1 LSAKAGIFIS
11 MALSKQQKKKVI
23 EKIKQELD
31 KQKSIFFID
40 FQKLKASQLFDL
52 RKKIKQTD
60 ALLYIAKKNLINIA
74 FQDKKIPVKIKELAG
89 QIGIVFSFEDEIA
102 PAKIIHE
109 FQKKY
114 KSPEILGGFYEK
126 KFINQEKAIELAKLP
141 SKQELLAR
149 LVGALNAPSSKFAN
163 VLQSNIKG
171 LIFILKQAKT

>member
-1 LSAKAGIFIS
+1 
-11 MALSKQQKKKVI
+11 MALSKQQKIKVI
-23 EKIKQELD
+23 ENIKQDLN

-40 FQKLKASQLFDL
+40 FQKLKAKQLFDL
-52 RKKIKQTD
+52 RKKLKQAN

-74 FQDKKIPVKIKELAG
+74 FQDKKIPVKIKDLTG
-89 QIGIVFSFEDEIA
+89 QIGIVFGFEDEIL

-109 FQKKY
+109 FQEKY

-126 KFINQEKAIELAKLP
+126 EFINQEKAIKLAKLP

-149 LVGALNAPSSKFAN
+149 LVEALNAPSSKFAN

-171 LIFILKQAKT
+171 LIFVLKQAKI